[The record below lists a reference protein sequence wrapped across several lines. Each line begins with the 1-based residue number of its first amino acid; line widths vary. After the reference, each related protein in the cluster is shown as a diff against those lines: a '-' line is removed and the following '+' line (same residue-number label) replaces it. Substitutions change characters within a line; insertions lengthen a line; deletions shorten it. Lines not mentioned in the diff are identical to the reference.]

1 MPAFAFRH
9 IKDLYP
15 TFWSKSRELVEA
27 LKVHTERV
35 EGAPGTV
42 VQVGEWA
49 SRVFYLF
56 EGSYTDF

>member
-35 EGAPGTV
+35 EEAPGTV

-49 SRVFYLF
+49 SRVFNC
-56 EGSYTDF
+56 